1 MAAILSSDQGKL
13 LIKGAMVQKVADA
26 TGMDTAAIG
35 NETTTKAIVDADPDN
50 DNEDANTIA
59 SALYRLSDGTGDV
72 HSGVCAVREGTFKL
86 REGTIEMK
94 DGVIDLVNGAE
105 ELNDGAQELLDG
117 VNEYDKEGIQKL
129 KGILKDDLTEA
140 SDTFKAVTD
149 LGKNYTSFGGKR
161 ADMEGSCVFI
171 IKADGIT
178 VD

>member
-1 MAAILSSDQGKL
+1 M
-13 LIKGAMVQKVADA
+13 
-26 TGMDTAAIG
+26 
-35 NETTTKAIVDADPDN
+35 
-50 DNEDANTIA
+50 
-59 SALYRLSDGTGDV
+59 
-72 HSGVCAVREGTFKL
+72 REGTFKL

-105 ELNDGAQELLDG
+105 ELNDGAQELLDD